1 MPVEWYWCVSFQGEM
16 LNNIAKF
23 FFIQMAMQVT
33 QVAKVYSENV
43 GT

>member
-1 MPVEWYWCVSFQGEM
+1 MPVEWYWYVSFLGEM
-16 LNNIAKF
+16 LKNIAKCF
-23 FFIQMAMQVT
+23 YTNGYMQVT